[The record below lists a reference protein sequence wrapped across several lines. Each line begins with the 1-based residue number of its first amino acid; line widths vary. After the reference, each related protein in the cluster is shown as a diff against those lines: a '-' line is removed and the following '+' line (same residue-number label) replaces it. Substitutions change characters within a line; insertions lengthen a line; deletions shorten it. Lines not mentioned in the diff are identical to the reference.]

1 MRRMH
6 SAKCM
11 DKITERQMLVEERV
25 SSSTARKLSHGVAAT
40 ARSITA
46 RFACDFAVRP
56 AAPPRLA

>member
-1 MRRMH
+1 
-6 SAKCM
+6 M